1 MGRPC
6 GGGLFVLPLE
16 ACALVYYISNTQ
28 WEIWLMKLKFGNFAK
43 ALGPIIAIAL
53 AGAAAG
59 CDGKVTIN
67 GEEGKPLSE
76 LDLSGKAPEELVL
89 AGPDEVRVTTGDKLA
104 ITVEGDPEVKDQ
116 IRFSLKDGSLAI
128 HRKDKAFGSGD
139 KVAIV
144 NVTMP
149 APREVVMAGSGKI
162 TAAQLASKAE
172 VTIAGS
178 GTVESTAVSGE
189 SLELTI
195 AGSGNFRAAG
205 NVRKLEVSV
214 AGSGMAEMDALK
226 VEKADVTIAGSGST
240 TFASDGDVDA
250 SIMGSGNV
258 TVKGRA
264 RCTVSSMGS
273 GKLVCE
279 TTVQKKDGDTPEPPK
294 APEPPAAPEAP
305 KS

>member
-1 MGRPC
+1 
-6 GGGLFVLPLE
+6 
-16 ACALVYYISNTQ
+16 
-28 WEIWLMKLKFGNFAK
+28 MKLRLGKFAK
-43 ALGPIIAIAL
+43 ALGPIIAVAMA
-53 AGAAAG
+53 AGVAG
-59 CDGKVTIN
+59 CDGAKVSIN
-67 GEEGKPLSE
+67 GDEGKPLAE

-104 ITVEGDPEVKDQ
+104 ITVEGDAEARDQ
-116 IRFSLKDGSLAI
+116 VRFSLKDGSLAI
-128 HRKDKAFGSGD
+128 HRADKTFDTGG
-139 KVAIV
+139 KVAII

-162 TAAQLASKAE
+162 TTANLASKAE
-172 VTIAGS
+172 VTVAGS
-178 GTVESTAVSGE
+178 GTIESTAVEGE
-189 SLELTI
+189 LLDLTI

-205 NVRKLEVSV
+205 KVKTLDLTI
-214 AGSGMAEMDALK
+214 AGSGSAQMDALK
-226 VEKADVTIAGSGST
+226 VEKADVSIAGSGST
-240 TFASDGDVDA
+240 AFASDGEVEA

-279 TTVQKKDGDTPEPPK
+279 TPVQQKDKDAAEPPK

-305 KS
+305 KP

>member
-1 MGRPC
+1 
-6 GGGLFVLPLE
+6 
-16 ACALVYYISNTQ
+16 
-28 WEIWLMKLKFGNFAK
+28 MKLRFGNFAK
-43 ALGPIIAIAL
+43 ALGPIIAVAL
-53 AGAAAG
+53 AGAVAG
-59 CDGKVTIN
+59 CDGKMTIN
-67 GEEGKPLSE
+67 GDEGKPLSE
-76 LDLSGKAPEELVL
+76 LDMSGKAPDELVL
-89 AGPDEVRVTTGDKLA
+89 AGPDEIRVTTGDKLA

-144 NVTMP
+144 NITMP

-162 TAAQLASKAE
+162 TTAQLASKAE
-172 VTIAGS
+172 VTVAGS
-178 GTVESTAVSGE
+178 GTIETGSVSGE
-189 SLELTI
+189 SLDVTI

-205 NVRKLEVSV
+205 NVKTLD
-214 AGSGMAEMDALK
+214 M
-226 VEKADVTIAGSGST
+226 TIAGSGSAQMDALKVDKADISIAGSGST
-240 TFASDGDVDA
+240 SFASDGEVDA

-279 TTVQKKDGDTPEPPK
+279 TPVQQKQGDTPEPPK
-294 APEPPAAPEAP
+294 APEPPEPP
-305 KS
+305 KP

>member
-1 MGRPC
+1 MR
-6 GGGLFVLPLE
+6 F
-16 ACALVYYISNTQ
+16 
-28 WEIWLMKLKFGNFAK
+28 KFDSFIK
-43 ALGPIIAIAL
+43 ALGPVIAIAL
-53 AGAAAG
+53 AGAVAG

-76 LDLSGKAPEELVL
+76 LDLTGKAPEELVL
-89 AGPDEVRVTTGDKLA
+89 AGPDEVRVTAGDKLA

-128 HRKDKAFGSGD
+128 HRKDNMFGSGD
-139 KVAIV
+139 KVAII

-162 TAAQLASKAE
+162 TTGQLASKAE
-172 VTIAGS
+172 VTVAGS
-178 GTVESTAVSGE
+178 GTIESTAIAGE
-189 SLELTI
+189 SLDLTI
-195 AGSGNFRAAG
+195 AGSGNFRGAG
-205 NVRKLEVSV
+205 NLKALDLSI
-214 AGSGMAEMDALK
+214 AGSGSAEMDALK
-226 VEKADVTIAGSGST
+226 IDKADVSIAGSGST
-240 TFASDGDVDA
+240 SFASDGEVDA

-279 TTVQKKDGDTPEPPK
+279 TPVQQKDGDKPEPPK
-294 APEPPAAPEAP
+294 APEPPEAP
-305 KS
+305 KP

>member
-1 MGRPC
+1 MR
-6 GGGLFVLPLE
+6 
-16 ACALVYYISNTQ
+16 IR
-28 WEIWLMKLKFGNFAK
+28 FGNFAK
-43 ALGPIIAIAL
+43 ALGPVIAIAL
-53 AGAAAG
+53 AAGVAG
-59 CDGKVTIN
+59 CDGKVSIN
-67 GEEGKPLSE
+67 GEEGKPLAE
-76 LDLSGKAPEELVL
+76 LDMSGQAPDELVL
-89 AGPDEVRVTTGDKLA
+89 AGPDEIRVTTGDKLA
-104 ITVEGDPEVKDQ
+104 ISVEGDPEVKDQ

-162 TAAQLASKAE
+162 TTAQLASKAE
-172 VTIAGS
+172 VTVAGS
-178 GTVESTAVSGE
+178 GTIETGSVSGE
-189 SLELTI
+189 SLDVTI

-205 NVRKLEVSV
+205 NVKTLD
-214 AGSGMAEMDALK
+214 M
-226 VEKADVTIAGSGST
+226 TIAGSGSAQMDALKVDKADISIAGSGST
-240 TFASDGDVDA
+240 SFASDGEVEA

-279 TTVQKKDGDTPEPPK
+279 TPVQQKQGDTPEPPK
-294 APEPPAAPEAP
+294 APEPPEPP
-305 KS
+305 KP